1 MKEEYA
7 VAKTAQSPVTRKSA
21 KPSDARKARKSPLA
35 SKTSK
40 PTGARSAKSASVAR
54 TAKGFPLPDWL
65 RDARPGGIRGR
76 KPVRGMT
83 RTEGAYKAGAGGVH
97 VFRLLDL
104 EPMDAGRSAK
114 AGDVYSYADTRAVV
128 IEGKQ
133 MQVGLAY
140 EKAGMGSRPHHH
152 PNDQFNLVLKGTLRC
167 KVGDE
172 PEMLVPTGS
181 VVYFP
186 ANVVH
191 SSGATADEDV
201 IFYVCKDLAWE
212 LVGIPV
218 DKKTSGPKTGFAAV
232 GKRAKA

>member
-1 MKEEYA
+1 M
-7 VAKTAQSPVTRKSA
+7 AKTAQSPVARKPA
-21 KPSDARKARKSPLA
+21 KPSVAANVKKSRVA
-35 SKTSK
+35 GKTATPS
-40 PTGARSAKSASVAR
+40 GARSRKKASAGG
-54 TAKGFPLPDWL
+54 TAKDFPLPDWL
-65 RDARPGGIRGR
+65 KSARPGGLRGR

-83 RTEGAYKAGAGGVH
+83 RTAGAYKAGAEGVH
-97 VFRLLDL
+97 VFRFLDL
-104 EPMDAGRSAK
+104 EPIDAGRSTK
-114 AGDVYSYADTRAVV
+114 VGDTYSYADTRAVV

-140 EKAGMGSRPHHH
+140 ERAGMGSRPHHH
-152 PNDQFNLVLKGTLRC
+152 PNDQFNFVLKGTLRC

-172 PEMLVPTGS
+172 PEMLVPAGS

-218 DKKTSGPKTGFAAV
+218 DKKTTGPRTGFAAV
-232 GKRAKA
+232 GKRTRK

>member
-1 MKEEYA
+1 M
-7 VAKTAQSPVTRKSA
+7 TKSA
-21 KPSDARKARKSPLA
+21 KSVVAPKK
-35 SKTSK
+35 SK
-40 PTGARSAKSASVAR
+40 PRAAG
-54 TAKGFPLPDWL
+54 TAKAFPLPDWL
-65 RDARPGGIRGR
+65 KDARPGGVRGR
-76 KPVRGMT
+76 KPVRGKT
-83 RTEGAYKAGAGGVH
+83 RTPGAYKAGAGGVH
-97 VFRLLDL
+97 VFRFLDL
-104 EPMDAGRSAK
+104 KTLRAG
-114 AGDVYSYADTRAVV
+114 YSTKTGNVYADTQAVV
-128 IEGKQ
+128 VEGKK
-133 MQVGLAY
+133 MQVGLAH

-167 KVGDE
+167 KIGDE

-212 LVGIPV
+212 LIGIPV

-232 GKRAKA
+232 KKHRTKA